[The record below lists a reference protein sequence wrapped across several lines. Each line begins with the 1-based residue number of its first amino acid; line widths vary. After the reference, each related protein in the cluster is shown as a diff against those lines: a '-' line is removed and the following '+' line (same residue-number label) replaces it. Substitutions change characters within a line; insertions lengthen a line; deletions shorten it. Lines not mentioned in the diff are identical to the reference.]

1 MLENLQ
7 TLILALADDELFM
20 GHRHAEWIGLGPILE
35 EDIAFASIAQDETG
49 HAQAYYQILTDLGL
63 STPDEWAFHREP
75 KAFRSAHLVELPNFD
90 YDYAT
95 ALMRHFLYDAAEK
108 VRLQALTQSSYEPLA
123 LLAKRLQS
131 EEKYH
136 WLHARTWIERLGRST
151 EEAHHRLL
159 AARDLLWPYAWALF
173 EPLPNEPE
181 MVEVGWIPPSS
192 TQQQEWVSLIQPILE
207 PIGLWKAPPTEAE
220 LTHCSGARH
229 GVRSPY
235 FDELY
240 AEFTEVSA
248 SEPNADW

>member
-7 TLILALADDELFM
+7 ALILALADDDLFM

-63 STPDEWAFHREP
+63 PSPDEWAFRRQP
-75 KAFRSAHLVELPNFD
+75 QDFRCAHLVELPNFD
-90 YDYAT
+90 YDYAI
-95 ALMRHFLYDAAEK
+95 ALVRHFLYDAAER
-108 VRLQALTQSSYEPLA
+108 VRLQALAQSTYEPLS
-123 LLAKRLQS
+123 LLARRLQS

-151 EEAHHRLL
+151 EEAHQRLL
-159 AARDLLWPYAWALF
+159 TARDLLWPYAWALF

-181 MVEVGWIPPSS
+181 MVSAGWIPPSQ
-192 TQQQEWVSLIQPILE
+192 TLQEEWIALIQPILE
-207 PIGLWKAPPTEAE
+207 PIGLWKEPPAPDE
-220 LTHCSGARH
+220 LMPLLGARH
-229 GVRSPY
+229 GHRSPY
-235 FDELY
+235 FDQLY

-248 SEPNADW
+248 SESDAEW